1 MVNGIIFGTVGNWDS
16 KESEKVK
23 IGFGTCRNPFLIPI
37 YVTLGEKTC
46 IVVLIE
52 GVFDTFEERKLF
64 MLMLDVKH
72 FESIV
77 GMEVFW
83 PLKDLSMDNVVI
95 TTKLEQCCAT
105 TNNCNNLGKK
115 QVLCH

>member
-1 MVNGIIFGTVGNWDS
+1 MVNGIIFGTIGIWDL
-16 KESEKVK
+16 KETEKVK
-23 IGFGTCRNPFLIPI
+23 IGFGTCRNPYLIPI
-37 YVTLGEKTC
+37 YVTLRENTC

-52 GVFDTFEERKLF
+52 GVLDTFEEGKLF
-64 MLMLDVKH
+64 MLMPIVRY

-83 PLKDLSMDNVVI
+83 PLKDLFMDNVVI
-95 TTKLEQCCAT
+95 TKELKQCCAT
-105 TNNCNNLGKK
+105 TNNFNNLGKK